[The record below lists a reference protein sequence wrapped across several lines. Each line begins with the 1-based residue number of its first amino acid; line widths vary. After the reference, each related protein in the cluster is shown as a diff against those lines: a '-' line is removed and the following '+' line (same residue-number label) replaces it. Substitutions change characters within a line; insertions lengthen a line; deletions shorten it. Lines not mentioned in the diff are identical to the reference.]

1 MKKGIKIKLF
11 AILAAVLVTVVALCG
26 CGGNSGGNVTPTPV
40 PSNGGDKTR
49 TLADIVAASERLAVE
64 VATVDQVGTGT
75 VIATDEECV
84 TIATCYH
91 LTGYDAAHAEFRFYG
106 ETAFIGGEAVK
117 LVGYSQQFDLAIFEV
132 KKAGYDGVKP
142 ALSEG
147 LAKKGEEVVALG
159 NAYGL
164 GVAAFD
170 GVVSLPETV
179 ESEENFLKPMTRV
192 TAASNPGSSGAP
204 IMTSDGKL
212 MGIILGK
219 YSGGEGMTYVLPIA
233 IVNALYE
240 NALGGTDNGRIAY
253 TALKFTA
260 GEVTEND
267 VTEKKIAVTIGAADD
282 TAEVMY
288 ADGEFTK
295 ITADGSVK
303 IEKVS
308 GKDCP
313 KNLIDF
319 TAEAVRKNKVSLT
332 AGNFSQ
338 EI

>member
-1 MKKGIKIKLF
+1 MKKGIKTKLF
-11 AILAAVLVTVVALCG
+11 AILAAALVAAVALCG
-26 CGGNSGGNVTPTPV
+26 CGGNSGGNVTPTPD
-40 PSNGGDKTR
+40 PSNGGGKTK

-75 VIATDEECV
+75 VIAADEEYV

-106 ETAFIGGEAVK
+106 ETAFIGGEAVE
-117 LVGYSQQFDLAIFEV
+117 LVGYSQQFDLAIFKV
-132 KKAGYDGVKP
+132 KKSGYGGVKP

-147 LAKKGEEVVALG
+147 LPKKGEEVVALG

-164 GVAAFD
+164 GVSAFD

-179 ESEENFLKPMTRV
+179 ESEENYLKPMTRV
-192 TAASNPGSSGAP
+192 TAASNPGNSGAP

-267 VTEKKIAVTIGAADD
+267 VTEKTITVTIGSGDG
-282 TAEVMY
+282 TAEIRY
-288 ADGEFTK
+288 AGGEFTK

-319 TAEAVRKNKVSLT
+319 TAELVRKSAVELT
-332 AGNFSQ
+332 AGGGTY

>member
-1 MKKGIKIKLF
+1 MKKGIKTKLF
-11 AILAAVLVTVVALCG
+11 AILAAALMSAVALCG
-26 CGGNSGGNVTPTPV
+26 CGGNSGGNVAPD

-64 VATVDQVGTGT
+64 VATVGQVGTGT
-75 VIATDEECV
+75 VIATDDECV

-91 LTGYDAAHAEFRFYG
+91 LTGYDAAHTEFRFYG

-117 LVGYSQQFDLAIFEV
+117 LVGYSQQFDLAIFKV
-132 KKAGYDGVKP
+132 KKAGYGSVKP
-142 ALSEG
+142 AFSEG

-192 TAASNPGSSGAP
+192 TAASNPGNSGAP

-267 VTEKKIAVTIGAADD
+267 ATEKKITVTIGAGDD
-282 TAEVMY
+282 AAEVKY
-288 ADGEFTK
+288 AGGEFTK

-303 IEKVS
+303 IEKVN

-319 TAEAVRKNKVSLT
+319 TAELVRKSAVELT
-332 AGNFSQ
+332 AGGGTY

>member
-1 MKKGIKIKLF
+1 MKKGIKTKLF
-11 AILAAVLVTVVALCG
+11 AILAAALMAAVALCG
-26 CGGNSGGNVTPTPV
+26 CGGNSGGNVAPAPD

-49 TLADIVAASERLAVE
+49 TLADIVSESERLAVE
-64 VATVDQVGTGT
+64 VATVGQVGTGT

-91 LTGYDAAHAEFRFYG
+91 LTGYDAEHAEFRFYG
-106 ETAFIGGEAVK
+106 ETAFIGGEAVE
-117 LVGYSQQFDLAIFEV
+117 LVGYSQQFDLAIFKV
-132 KKAGYDGVKP
+132 KKAGYGSVKP

-170 GVVSLPETV
+170 GAVSLPETV
-179 ESEENFLKPMTRV
+179 ESEENFIKPMTRV
-192 TAASNPGSSGAP
+192 TAASNPGNSGAP

-260 GEVTEND
+260 DEVTEND
-267 VTEKKIAVTIGAADD
+267 ATEKKITVTIGAGDD
-282 TAEVMY
+282 AAEIKY
-288 ADGEFTK
+288 AGGEFAK

-303 IEKVS
+303 IEKVN

-319 TAEAVRKNKVSLT
+319 TAELVRKSAVELT
-332 AGNFSQ
+332 AVGGTY